1 MGSRPLRS
9 GGVNG
14 TLGAFKFIRRIAFP
28 TTLEVVSI
36 FCTLVFLS
44 TLIALPAT
52 RFSLSSIILTTTLVL
67 VVPVLVG
74 EMVNTWVILRGD
86 PVLDFR
92 RLMGLEL
99 LSWLTLLPLLSLS
112 TIVGAVLGNS
122 SLWAD
127 ALPLSIAFSLPLRSL
142 SIFAIS
148 PLQPWRKALGV
159 ASVPTFV
166 VSALSLTSST
176 IGLPTTPITISGFA
190 VLVAALTVSTLGVS
204 MLIRGVERSGSPTV
218 KDSPMDLFRAFLRHW
233 LNKDPRP
240 LEERLAGLGFHGEIE
255 TSTLSFSN
263 PQRRLKGCVVVS
275 NFHPGPYRDL
285 GSGGLPSTLKR
296 SIESSVG
303 GVALVP
309 HGISNH
315 EFNIISHEDITT
327 FLTQARLHYP
337 SDTPASKASRFIRE
351 EFEGAK
357 ASAQTFGNLALLTM
371 TLAPDDMEDIPVEVL
386 NTITADASHRGLTAL
401 VIDAHNSLSSQ
412 TSITPEQARKL
423 AQAAVKAL
431 TRVSTLPQ
439 HSFKVGTAT
448 DPLREFSLEDGIGP
462 GGLSIIAVETGGQ
475 LAAYVTID
483 GNNLQ
488 TGFRDLILNSLREEG
503 VDEAEVTTTDTHLV
517 TGLAPSPLGYR
528 PVGEGIDRQILLGRT
543 RETLRRAV
551 ADMEEASAGFSTFKL
566 DVRVLGSMAFSSIT
580 SFIGKTGSRIG
591 RFLLKLELAAL
602 LSALVILAVS

>member
-9 GGVNG
+9 GGVDG

-28 TTLEVVSI
+28 TTLEVVSV

-52 RFSLSSIILTTTLVL
+52 GLSLSSIILTTTLVL

-86 PVLDFR
+86 PVLYFR
-92 RLMGLEL
+92 RLMGLEI

-112 TIVGAVLGNS
+112 TLVGVVLDT

-127 ALPLSIAFSLPLRSL
+127 ALLLSIAFLVPLRSL

-148 PLQPWRKALGV
+148 PLQSWRKALGV
-159 ASVPTFV
+159 ASVPAIV

-176 IGLPTTPITISGFA
+176 IGLPTAPITISGFA
-190 VLVAALTVSTLGVS
+190 VLFAGLTVSTLGVS
-204 MLIRGVERSGSPTV
+204 MLIRGVERAGSPSV
-218 KDSPMDLFRAFLRHW
+218 GDSPMGLFRAFLRHW
-233 LNKDPRP
+233 LKKDPKP
-240 LEERLAGLGFHGEIE
+240 LEERLAGLGSHGEIE
-255 TSTLSFSN
+255 TSILSFSN
-263 PQRRLKGCVVVS
+263 PQKRPKCCVVVS
-275 NFHPGPYRDL
+275 SFHPGPYRDL
-285 GSGGLPSTLKR
+285 GSGGLPSTLKS
-296 SIESSVG
+296 SIESSIG

-315 EFNIISHEDITT
+315 EFNIILHEDITT

-337 SDTPASKASRFIRE
+337 SDAPASNASLFIRE

-357 ASAQTFGNLALLTM
+357 ASAQMFGNLALLTL

-386 NTITADASHRGLTAL
+386 NTITTDASHHGLTA
-401 VIDAHNSLSSQ
+401 VIIDAHNSLSSQ

-423 AQAAVKAL
+423 AQAAIKAL

-439 HSFKVGTAT
+439 HSIKVGTAT
-448 DPLREFSLEDGIGP
+448 DGLREFSLEDGIGP
-462 GGLSIIAVETGGQ
+462 GGLSIIVVETGGQ

-488 TGFRDLILNSLREEG
+488 SGFRGLILNSLKEED

-517 TGLAPSPLGYR
+517 TGLVPSSLGYH
-528 PVGEGIDRQILLGRT
+528 PVGEGIDRQILLARI

-566 DVRVLGSMAFSSIT
+566 GLRVLGSTAFSTIT
-580 SFIGKTGSRIG
+580 SFIGKTGGRIG
-591 RFLLKLELAAL
+591 RFLLRLELAAF
-602 LSALVILAVS
+602 LSALLILVVL